1 VKLVEAFSMC
11 SVTMKFGV
19 ISAIVLIGKQG
30 NSFVYTRELDLLIP
44 SIGLPDFYNSC

>member
-1 VKLVEAFSMC
+1 MKLVEAFSMC